1 VGGAHA
7 LAAPALAAARGTRYQ
22 SGMVMEEKL
31 KAILEEVRAARGRVL
46 ALTGAGISAES
57 GIPTF
62 RGREGYWVVG
72 SRNYVPQEM
81 ATKEMFDRRPDEVWR
96 WYLYRFG
103 VCRTAEPNAGHRAL
117 VTLEAR
123 LGERF
128 TLVTQNIDGLHR
140 RAGSKRVYTI
150 HGDAAW
156 VRCADECGLGRI
168 DQPDMGRRDAATPF
182 TREDRARLT
191 CPRCGA
197 WLRPHVLWF
206 DECYDEENYSADSAL
221 RAAGAADLVLVV
233 GTSGATNLPMQIG
246 EIAFFRRI
254 ALVDVNPEENPFS
267 ELARRS
273 PRGFHARGGACERL
287 PGIVELLSA

>member
-1 VGGAHA
+1 MSMEPK
-7 LAAPALAAARGTRYQ
+7 LA
-22 SGMVMEEKL
+22 
-31 KAILEEVRAARGRVL
+31 AILEEVRRAQGRVV

-62 RGREGYWVVG
+62 RGAEGYWVVG
-72 SRNYVPQEM
+72 SRNYMPQEM

-103 VCRTAEPNAGHRAL
+103 VCRGAEPNAGHRAL
-117 VTLEAR
+117 VDLERA

-140 RAGSKRVYTI
+140 RAGSRRVFTI

-156 VRCADECGLGRI
+156 VRCAAGCGQPRL

-182 TREDRARLT
+182 TEADRARLS
-191 CPRCGA
+191 CPACGG

-206 DECYDEENYSADSAL
+206 DECYDEENYSMQSAL
-221 RAAGAADLVLVV
+221 RAAGAADLLLVV

-246 EIAFFRRI
+246 ELCWRRGA
-254 ALVDVNPEENPFS
+254 ALVDVNPEDNPFA

-273 PRGFHARGGACERL
+273 ARGFFARGGAGERL
-287 PGIVELLSA
+287 PEMVAALAP